1 VSPAW
6 VGPSGTILIILG
18 KPKPSQ
24 QGVNSPPFQLV
35 LVRLGVTVMVG
46 VGVGVATII
55 SQSQSVYSLVS
66 HDIVPGEHVPAFW
79 YLTHT
84 SVAVL

>member
-1 VSPAW
+1 MSPTW

-46 VGVGVATII
+46 VGVGVGGPKLPAQLPLEQLLYK
-55 SQSQSVYSLVS
+55 SPS
-66 HDIVPGEHVPAFW
+66 HVAEAGLPVGPSPK
-79 YLTHT
+79 YL
-84 SVAVL
+84 